1 MTVGKKLRF
10 EVFKRDSFTCQY
22 CGKSAPDV
30 ILHADH
36 IHPKSKG
43 GLDDITNLVTSCAD
57 CNLGK
62 GARELSDDSVIKK
75 QQAQL
80 EQLQERREQIE
91 MMMSWQRG
99 LMDLDQK
106 SMEEIQWLWLD
117 LSHGVLFQELDG
129 KGEKTI
135 RKLLKQ

>member
-80 EQLQERREQIE
+80 EQLQERREQYE
-91 MMMSWQRG
+91 RLVLYSWH
-99 LMDLDQK
+99 
-106 SMEEIQWLWLD
+106 S
-117 LSHGVLFQELDG
+117 S
-129 KGEKTI
+129 
-135 RKLLKQ
+135 